1 LDLTKVRICGKKL
14 FQLTEREMDAE
25 FLSDLKNIVFEKF
38 QIDNSEDLE
47 NQTLSSLGMDSLD
60 ALDFIYQVREKYDL
74 NIPKDIENN
83 IMSLSLKDF
92 VPYLTRLQG

>member
-1 LDLTKVRICGKKL
+1 
-14 FQLTEREMDAE
+14 MDAD

>member
-1 LDLTKVRICGKKL
+1 
-14 FQLTEREMDAE
+14 MDAE